1 MSDDKKPAAS
11 PDAKPKAD
19 ARMDAGGRAASGTK
33 ADPYRDVGGRAASG
47 TKADPYRDVGGR
59 AASGTKAEQ
68 PPRPDKTQHRPGQR
82 VAINSEQFTEDNTS
96 INSTREED

>member
-33 ADPYRDVGGRAASG
+33 A
-47 TKADPYRDVGGR
+47 
-59 AASGTKAEQ
+59 EQ

-82 VAINSEQFTEDNTS
+82 VAINTEQFTEDNTS